1 MNQGDTILQFQ
12 NVSRLYHQGDET
24 IRALDRVDLT
34 LRQGE
39 FVAIAGPSGSGKTT
53 LLNVSVGLDQPTEGK
68 VWVGGQDLTG
78 MSAPALAQLRL
89 NKVGFI
95 FQSYNLVPVLSAE
108 ENAELI
114 LLLRGVPAAERK
126 RTVHQVLKEVGLEG
140 LENRRPSELSGG
152 QQQRVAVARA
162 IVAEPALVLARAPA
176 LAQLRLNKVGFIFQ
190 SYNLVPVLSAEENAE
205 LILLLRGVPAAER
218 KRTVHQVLKE
228 VGLEGLEN
236 RRPSELSGGQQ
247 QRVAVARAIVA
258 EPALVLADEPTA
270 NLDSE
275 TAFALIDLMEKL
287 NQEHHTTFLF
297 STHDP
302 RVMKRAKRIIHL
314 LDGRVEKDVFS
325 PDYA

>member
-12 NVSRLYHQGDET
+12 NVSRLYHQGGET

-126 RTVHQVLKEVGLEG
+126 RTVH
-140 LENRRPSELSGG
+140 R
-152 QQQRVAVARA
+152 
-162 IVAEPALVLARAPA
+162 
-176 LAQLRLNKVGFIFQ
+176 
-190 SYNLVPVLSAEENAE
+190 
-205 LILLLRGVPAAER
+205 
-218 KRTVHQVLKE
+218 VLKE

-275 TAFALIDLMEKL
+275 TAFALIELMEKL
-287 NQEHHTTFLF
+287 NQEHDTTFLF

-314 LDGRVEKDVFS
+314 LDGRVEKDVS

>member
-1 MNQGDTILQFQ
+1 MNQGDAILQFQ
-12 NVSRLYHQGDET
+12 TVSRLYHQGGET
-24 IRALDRVDLT
+24 IRALDGVDLT
-34 LRQGE
+34 LRRGE

-78 MSAPALAQLRL
+78 MSAPELAQLRL
-89 NKVGFI
+89 SKVGFI

-114 LLLRGVPAAERK
+114 LLLRGLPAAERK
-126 RTVHQVLKEVGLEG
+126 RSVLQVLK
-140 LENRRPSELSGG
+140 
-152 QQQRVAVARA
+152 
-162 IVAEPALVLARAPA
+162 
-176 LAQLRLNKVGFIFQ
+176 K
-190 SYNLVPVLSAEENAE
+190 
-205 LILLLRGVPAAER
+205 
-218 KRTVHQVLKE
+218 

-287 NQEHHTTFLF
+287 NQEHDTTFLF

-302 RVMKRAKRIIHL
+302 RVMKRAKRIIYL
-314 LDGRVEKDVFS
+314 LDGRVDKDVS
-325 PDYA
+325 IIRA

>member
-1 MNQGDTILQFQ
+1 MMTQEDAILRFQ

-24 IRALDRVDLT
+24 IRALDNVDLT
-34 LRQGE
+34 LRRGE

-68 VWVGGQDLTG
+68 IWVAGQDLTK
-78 MSAPALAQLRL
+78 MSAPELAQLRL
-89 NKVGFI
+89 NEVGFI

-114 LLLRGVPAAERK
+114 LLLRGLSAAERK
-126 RTVHQVLKEVGLEG
+126 RSVLQVLKEVGLQG
-140 LENRRPSELSGG
+140 LE
-152 QQQRVAVARA
+152 
-162 IVAEPALVLARAPA
+162 
-176 LAQLRLNKVGFIFQ
+176 K
-190 SYNLVPVLSAEENAE
+190 
-205 LILLLRGVPAAER
+205 
-218 KRTVHQVLKE
+218 
-228 VGLEGLEN
+228 

-275 TAFALIDLMEKL
+275 TAFALIELMEKL
-287 NQEHHTTFLF
+287 NQEHNTTFLF

-302 RVMKRAKRIIHL
+302 RVMKRAKRIIYL
-314 LDGRVEKDVFS
+314 LDGRVEKDESV
-325 PDYA
+325 P